1 MTKFVYTAEKSDG
14 EIYKGIADAAD
25 RFELYGVVRREGGK
39 IISVG
44 EDARNN
50 MMSIGYW
57 NAKLTSVKE
66 MDKILMS
73 RNLGAMLGAGLSL
86 ARALSVL
93 ERQTKNLRLCAALSQ
108 VASDVRRGETLH
120 ASLAK
125 FPRIF
130 SNLFVAMAR
139 SGEESGTLPDA
150 LKVVSDQM
158 ERMYDLKKKIRGAM
172 IYPSIILV
180 AIVGIGILMMI
191 YVVPTLAQTFAEM
204 NAKLPSSTLVVIG
217 ISNFLVQY
225 TALAIGLIFGVVAFF
240 YVGARTR
247 VGKRTG
253 DFIFL
258 HTPVIGAM
266 VREVNAAR
274 TSRTLASLIASG
286 VDVMTALDIVRE
298 VVQNTY
304 FQEVL
309 ESAKTAVGQGEPLSA
324 AFVRREDLYP
334 PFVGEMMAVG
344 EETGQTSEMLK
355 RLAVYYE
362 EEVDRKT
369 KDMSTIVEPF
379 LMVIIGGA
387 VGFFAVSMIT
397 PIYSLSQT
405 IN

>member
-1 MTKFVYTAEKSDG
+1 MKFIYTAEKSDG
-14 EIYKGIADAAD
+14 EVYKGIAEAAD
-25 RFELYGVVRREGGK
+25 RFELYSVVRREGGK

-44 EDARNN
+44 EDAGSS
-50 MMSIGYW
+50 MLSIGYW

-66 MDKILMS
+66 MDKILMA

-86 ARALSVL
+86 ARALAVL
-93 ERQTKNLRLCAALSQ
+93 ERQTKNLRLSAAISQ
-108 VASDVRRGETLH
+108 ISSDVRRGETLH
-120 ASLAK
+120 ASLNK

-130 SNLFVAMAR
+130 SNLFIAMVRA
-139 SGEESGTLPDA
+139 GEESGTLPDA

-172 IYPSIILV
+172 IYPCIILV

-204 NAKLPSSTLVVIG
+204 NATLPTSTLVVIG

-225 TALAIGLIFGVVAFF
+225 TTLAIGLIFGVVAFF

-258 HTPVIGAM
+258 HTPVIGEM

-309 ESAKTAVGQGEPLSA
+309 ESAKTAVGEGEPLSA